1 MKKTVSLLLIVSV
14 LLAFGVY
21 AAADNNGITTVS
33 DEPETA
39 SGEEMPE
46 WDMSI
51 SPEITEDIRAL
62 FDRAMEKRMGVEYT
76 PVAVLGVIDSTY
88 CILCKAAVVY
98 PEPDRIMCLCTS
110 TRTGC
115 RTFMNCGLRN
125 MPKKK
130 NLLTELLIVHDAVLE
145 Q

>member
-21 AAADNNGITTVS
+21 AAADNNGITTIS

-39 SGEEMPE
+39 SGEEVPE

-62 FDRAMEKRMGVEYT
+62 FDRAMEKLMGVEYT

-98 PEPDRIMCLCTS
+98 PGARPYNVLVYINEDGVQNIYELWIEKHAEKEEPAD
-110 TRTGC
+110 G
-115 RTFMNCGLRN
+115 TFNC
-125 MPKKK
+125 
-130 NLLTELLIVHDAVLE
+130 A
-145 Q
+145 

>member
-33 DEPETA
+33 VEPETA

-51 SPEITEDIRAL
+51 SPEITEDIKAL

-88 CILCKAAVVY
+88 CILCKATVVY
-98 PEPDRIMCLCTS
+98 PGARPYNVLVYINEDGVQNIYELWIEKHAEKEEPAD
-110 TRTGC
+110 G
-115 RTFMNCGLRN
+115 TFNC
-125 MPKKK
+125 
-130 NLLTELLIVHDAVLE
+130 A
-145 Q
+145 

>member
-33 DEPETA
+33 VEPETA

-98 PEPDRIMCLCTS
+98 PGARPYNVLVYINEDGVQNIYELWIEKHAEKEEPAD
-110 TRTGC
+110 G
-115 RTFMNCGLRN
+115 TFNC
-125 MPKKK
+125 
-130 NLLTELLIVHDAVLE
+130 A
-145 Q
+145 

>member
-33 DEPETA
+33 VEPETA

-88 CILCKAAVVY
+88 CILCKATVVY
-98 PEPDRIMCLCTS
+98 PGARPYNVLVYINEDGVQNIYELWIEKHAEKEEPAD
-110 TRTGC
+110 G
-115 RTFMNCGLRN
+115 TFNC
-125 MPKKK
+125 
-130 NLLTELLIVHDAVLE
+130 A
-145 Q
+145 

>member
-21 AAADNNGITTVS
+21 AAADNNGNTTIS

-39 SGEEMPE
+39 SGEEVPE

-51 SPEITEDIRAL
+51 SPEITEDIKAL

-98 PEPDRIMCLCTS
+98 PGARPYNVLVYINEDGVQNIYELWIEKHAEKEEPAD
-110 TRTGC
+110 G
-115 RTFMNCGLRN
+115 TFNC
-125 MPKKK
+125 
-130 NLLTELLIVHDAVLE
+130 A
-145 Q
+145 

>member
-33 DEPETA
+33 VEPETA
-39 SGEEMPE
+39 SGEEVPE

-98 PEPDRIMCLCTS
+98 PGARPYNVLVYINEDGVQNIYELWIEKHAEKEEPAD
-110 TRTGC
+110 G
-115 RTFMNCGLRN
+115 TFNC
-125 MPKKK
+125 
-130 NLLTELLIVHDAVLE
+130 A
-145 Q
+145 

>member
-33 DEPETA
+33 VEPETA

-51 SPEITEDIRAL
+51 SPEITEDIKAL

-76 PVAVLGVIDSTY
+76 LVAVLGVIDSSY

-98 PEPDRIMCLCTS
+98 PGARPYNVLVYINEDGVQNIYELWIEKHAEKEEPAD
-110 TRTGC
+110 G
-115 RTFMNCGLRN
+115 TFNC
-125 MPKKK
+125 
-130 NLLTELLIVHDAVLE
+130 A
-145 Q
+145 

>member
-33 DEPETA
+33 VEPETA
-39 SGEEMPE
+39 SGEEVPE

-88 CILCKAAVVY
+88 CILCKATVVY
-98 PEPDRIMCLCTS
+98 PGARPYNVLVYINEDGVQNIYELWIEKHAEKEEPAD
-110 TRTGC
+110 G
-115 RTFMNCGLRN
+115 TFNC
-125 MPKKK
+125 
-130 NLLTELLIVHDAVLE
+130 A
-145 Q
+145 

>member
-21 AAADNNGITTVS
+21 AVADNNGITTVS
-33 DEPETA
+33 VEPETA
-39 SGEEMPE
+39 SGEEVPE

-51 SPEITEDIRAL
+51 SPEITEDIKAL

-98 PEPDRIMCLCTS
+98 PGARPYNVLVYINEDGVQNIYELWIEKHAEKEEPAD
-110 TRTGC
+110 G
-115 RTFMNCGLRN
+115 TFNC
-125 MPKKK
+125 
-130 NLLTELLIVHDAVLE
+130 A
-145 Q
+145 

>member
-21 AAADNNGITTVS
+21 AVADNNGITTVS
-33 DEPETA
+33 VEPETA
-39 SGEEMPE
+39 SGEEVPE

-98 PEPDRIMCLCTS
+98 PGARPYNVLVYINEDGVQNIYELWIEKHAEKEEPAD
-110 TRTGC
+110 G
-115 RTFMNCGLRN
+115 TFNC
-125 MPKKK
+125 
-130 NLLTELLIVHDAVLE
+130 A
-145 Q
+145 

>member
-39 SGEEMPE
+39 SGEEGPE

-98 PEPDRIMCLCTS
+98 PGARPYNVLVYINEDGVQNIYELWIEKHVEKEEPAD
-110 TRTGC
+110 G
-115 RTFMNCGLRN
+115 TFNC
-125 MPKKK
+125 
-130 NLLTELLIVHDAVLE
+130 A
-145 Q
+145 

>member
-33 DEPETA
+33 VEPETA
-39 SGEEMPE
+39 SGEEVPE

-51 SPEITEDIRAL
+51 SPEITEDIKAL

-98 PEPDRIMCLCTS
+98 PGARPYNVLVYINEDGVQNIYELWIEKHAEKEEPAD
-110 TRTGC
+110 G
-115 RTFMNCGLRN
+115 TFNC
-125 MPKKK
+125 
-130 NLLTELLIVHDAVLE
+130 A
-145 Q
+145 

>member
-1 MKKTVSLLLIVSV
+1 MKKTVTLLLIVSV

-33 DEPETA
+33 VEPETA
-39 SGEEMPE
+39 SGEEVPE

-88 CILCKAAVVY
+88 CILCKATVVY
-98 PEPDRIMCLCTS
+98 PGARPYNVLVYINEDGVQNIYELWIEKHAEKEEPAD
-110 TRTGC
+110 G
-115 RTFMNCGLRN
+115 TFNC
-125 MPKKK
+125 
-130 NLLTELLIVHDAVLE
+130 A
-145 Q
+145 